1 MKTFGELSVSLNGL
15 SPDRFGELADAI
27 ASNGWMRDRSKD
39 EEMRRTGGGAWLTFA
54 LTGHPSLP
62 PAFLFLRGNKV
73 TEKLYV
79 SNILSP
85 ARDRLTYDEYNEI
98 LKSFSEAVLERMK
111 AQHAIDFNLSGM
123 DVDLSA
129 QLPKDVYARLRL
141 FSVAANKKTGSSHP
155 LDQERW
161 MDFLIASDKATVVLD
176 SHTLARWLVEIEGWE
191 SEQASRLAEEYEF
204 GRELLQRRRAS

>member
-1 MKTFGELSVSLNGL
+1 
-15 SPDRFGELADAI
+15 LAAFRVFFC
-27 ASNGWMRDRSKD
+27 AKSAA
-39 EEMRRTGGGAWLTFA
+39 TGKITLVQG
-54 LTGHPSLP
+54 
-62 PAFLFLRGNKV
+62 
-73 TEKLYV
+73 
-79 SNILSP
+79 
-85 ARDRLTYDEYNEI
+85 
-98 LKSFSEAVLERMK
+98 LERMK

-129 QLPKDVYARLRL
+129 QLPKDVYARLRH

>member
-1 MKTFGELSVSLNGL
+1 
-15 SPDRFGELADAI
+15 
-27 ASNGWMRDRSKD
+27 MRDRSKD

-62 PAFLFLRGNKV
+62 PAFRFLRGNKV